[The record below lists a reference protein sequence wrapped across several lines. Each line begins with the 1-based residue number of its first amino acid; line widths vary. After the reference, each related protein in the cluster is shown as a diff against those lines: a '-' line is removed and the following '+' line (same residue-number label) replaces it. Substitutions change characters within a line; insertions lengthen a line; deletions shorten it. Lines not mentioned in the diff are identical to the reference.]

1 MAAASKKTAVLLVA
15 AAAGILTLLFLFLAF
30 DSPKY
35 QQPVAATYA
44 PREAAAAPA
53 GTVPA
58 GKVDVNTA
66 DLEQLQQLH
75 GVGEA
80 KAQAILDYRAL
91 NGRFR
96 SVEELTLV
104 RGISMKIVEENRE
117 RIVLS

>member
-44 PREAAAAPA
+44 PREAAAPA

-104 RGISMKIVEENRE
+104 RGISLKIVEENRE